1 MPKGPEVH
9 ATASARRRN
18 PSLLLFCTIIG
29 STKADTKFL
38 FEKRSAGKHKMET
51 LTANATCSCLEEDQL
66 TSGRHLAFLEL
77 IVLASWQRAS
87 RVLGS
92 GRWQT

>member
-1 MPKGPEVH
+1 
-9 ATASARRRN
+9 
-18 PSLLLFCTIIG
+18 
-29 STKADTKFL
+29 
-38 FEKRSAGKHKMET
+38 MET